1 MTKFYDTNALLLLG
15 ERAFSE
21 KFCCSFQ
28 TFIELENIK
37 SSNRKDE
44 STKYLA
50 RKITKLL
57 SENEN
62 YIVVTPRKEEIDN
75 ILTDY
80 GLYENPDN
88 IIMSCAKYYQDS
100 IEQIIFITND
110 ISCQNIAKNILGLET
125 DFVKNSHEDYF
136 GYKTVRPE
144 DKEMAEIYTNPDKN
158 IYDLKENEYLIIKN
172 KDGIVVDIKK
182 WYNGILRGISYS
194 NITSKW
200 MGEVKP
206 RNLEQK
212 LAMDLLQNKDIPIKV
227 LTGKYGVGKDF
238 LMISHAISYI
248 ERNMFEK
255 IVWVRNTTNVKNSKE
270 IGFLPGTIKEK
281 LWPYCQ
287 ILADHLGGEIGL
299 ENEISRGHIEL
310 EALNYIRGRSYKN
323 SIIYC
328 SEAENMTKEHIQ
340 LLIGRLGEGS
350 QLWLNGDYKHQT
362 DELIFETNN
371 GLRECIEKLKGQE
384 MFGCVDLVKT
394 ERSPVA
400 CLADLLD

>member
-1 MTKFYDTNALLLLG
+1 MIKFYDTNALLLLG

-28 TFIELENIK
+28 TFIELENVK

-62 YIVVTPRKEEIDN
+62 YIVVTPRREEIDN

-100 IEQIIFITND
+100 MEQIIFITND

-125 DFVKNSHEDYF
+125 DFVKNSHEEYF
-136 GYKTVRPE
+136 GYKIVCPE
-144 DKEMAEIYTNPDKN
+144 DKEMAEIYTYPEKN
-158 IYDLKENEYLIIKN
+158 VYNLKENEYLIIKN

-182 WYNGILRGISYS
+182 WCNGILRGISYS
-194 NITSKW
+194 NVTSKW

-227 LTGKYGVGKDF
+227 LTGRYGTGKDF

-270 IGFLPGTIKEK
+270 IGFLPGK
-281 LWPYCQ
+281 LYCPAMQ
-287 ILADHLGGEIGL
+287 
-299 ENEISRGHIEL
+299 
-310 EALNYIRGRSYKN
+310 
-323 SIIYC
+323 
-328 SEAENMTKEHIQ
+328 
-340 LLIGRLGEGS
+340 
-350 QLWLNGDYKHQT
+350 
-362 DELIFETNN
+362 
-371 GLRECIEKLKGQE
+371 
-384 MFGCVDLVKT
+384 
-394 ERSPVA
+394 
-400 CLADLLD
+400 